1 MAGKQALGRGIGAFF
16 SGDGMEQAE
25 QVLSA
30 AALPG
35 AAQQVLIGL
44 IDPAQDQPRRD
55 FDHNKLQELAD
66 SIRQHGVVQPILCVR
81 EGNRYSIVAGERR
94 WRAARMAGLGSVP
107 VVLGE
112 YTHRQR
118 KEIALV
124 ENLQR
129 QDLNPMEEAEAVKK
143 LMDGYDLTQEDV
155 AERLGK
161 SRPAVANALRLLNL
175 PIAIREMIRAGQ
187 LSAGHARTLLGLSSP
202 TQMAMLANEAVE
214 KALSVRQLEARVREL
229 TQKQKPAEKRKTP
242 EELRPL
248 EDALRDAFGTRA
260 TVRGTLK
267 KGEITL
273 RYYSRE
279 DAERIYELAQ
289 QLQSIAHTGADES

>member
-1 MAGKQALGRGIGAFF
+1 MAGKKALGRGIGAFF

-25 QVLSA
+25 QVLASA
-30 AALPG
+30 PQPG
-35 AAQQVLIGL
+35 AAQEVLIGL
-44 IDPAQDQPRRD
+44 IDPAQEQPRRN
-55 FDHNKLQELAD
+55 FDPDKMQELAD
-66 SIRQHGVVQPILCVR
+66 SIREHGVVQPILCVR
-81 EGNRYSIVAGERR
+81 EGNRYGIVAGERR
-94 WRAARMAGLGSVP
+94 WRAARMAGLSTVP

-112 YTHRQR
+112 YTHQQR

-129 QDLNPMEEAEAVKK
+129 QDLNPMEEAEAIKK

-155 AERLGK
+155 AQRLGK
-161 SRPAVANALRLLNL
+161 SRPAIANALRLLNL
-175 PIAIREMIRAGQ
+175 PAAVREMVRDEQ
-187 LSAGHARTLLGLSSP
+187 LTAGHARALLGLTNP
-202 TQMAMLANEAVE
+202 TQIALLATEVLH
-214 KALSVRQLEARVREL
+214 KGLSVRQLEARVREL
-229 TQKQKPAEKRKTP
+229 TQKRKPSQKAGTP
-242 EELRPL
+242 QELRPL
-248 EDALRDAFGTRA
+248 EDVMRDAFGTRA

-289 QLQSIAHTGADES
+289 ELLNLSHAMPEK

>member
-1 MAGKQALGRGIGAFF
+1 MAGKKALGRGIGAFF
-16 SGDGMEQAE
+16 SGDEMEQAG
-25 QVLSA
+25 QVLASA
-30 AALPG
+30 PVPG
-35 AAQQVLIGL
+35 AAQEVLIGL

-55 FDHNKLQELAD
+55 FDQEKMQELAD
-66 SIRQHGVVQPILCVR
+66 SIRHHGVVQPILCVR

-94 WRAARMAGLGSVP
+94 WRAARLAGLTTVP

-112 YTHRQR
+112 YTHQQR

-129 QDLNPMEEAEAVKK
+129 QDLNPMEEAEAIKK

-175 PIAIREMIRAGQ
+175 PAGIRDMVRSGQ
-187 LSAGHARTLLGLSSP
+187 LSAGHARALLGLSNP
-202 TQMAMLANEAVE
+202 VQIAQLATEVVH
-214 KALSVRQLEARVREL
+214 KGLSVRQLEARVKEL
-229 TQKQKPAEKRKTP
+229 TQKREAAPKNKTP
-242 EELRPL
+242 QELRPL
-248 EDALRDAFGTRA
+248 EDAMRDAFGTRA

-289 QLQSIAHTGADES
+289 ELLSLSH